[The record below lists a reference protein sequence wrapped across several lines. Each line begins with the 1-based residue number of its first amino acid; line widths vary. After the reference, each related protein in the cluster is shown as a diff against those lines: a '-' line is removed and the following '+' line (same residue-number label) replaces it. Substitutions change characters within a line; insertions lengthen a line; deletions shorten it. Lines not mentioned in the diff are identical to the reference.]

1 MNNLVELPKKSL
13 SLKLIPFDVKT
24 DSDLSKSALTRKGL
38 KESAKRFSDRIKP
51 VKEFYSKKH
60 KAIVDFE
67 KVQLGKIAGK
77 ELEFRKKEIEFEDW
91 KAEIQREFKN
101 AANDIDNMYLSL
113 VEYAT
118 KLKGQWLEKIKQIDL
133 EVIEAE
139 KKKSFFE
146 KLEEKIEVEKKV
158 EEEVKAIQQEVSN
171 KSKTVFSAPKGKAI
185 LKKDEVFIKYKYS
198 IKLGMEQDYIDW
210 CWENRIKDGLLLKPS
225 LDGFKKLME
234 IEANQELPFVQKDRF
249 QKMEKEI
256 KNSKMRKQIIR
267 DYLMFKRLES
277 RVMNKSGKEYF
288 AAKARLV
295 YSFL

>member
-24 DSDLSKSALTRKGL
+24 DSDLSKSALIRKGL

-91 KAEIQREFKN
+91 KAEIQREFKD

-118 KLKGQWLEKIKQIDL
+118 KLKGQWLEKIKQIDI

-171 KSKTVFSAPKGKAI
+171 KSKTIFSAPKGKAI
-185 LKKDEVFIKYKYS
+185 FKKDEVSIKYKHS
-198 IKLGMEQDYIDW
+198 IKPGMEQDYIDW
-210 CWENRIKDGLLLKPS
+210 CWENRIKDGLLIKPS

-234 IEANQELPFVQKDRF
+234 IEANQELPFVQKDR
-249 QKMEKEI
+249 
-256 KNSKMRKQIIR
+256 
-267 DYLMFKRLES
+267 
-277 RVMNKSGKEYF
+277 V
-288 AAKARLV
+288 
-295 YSFL
+295 